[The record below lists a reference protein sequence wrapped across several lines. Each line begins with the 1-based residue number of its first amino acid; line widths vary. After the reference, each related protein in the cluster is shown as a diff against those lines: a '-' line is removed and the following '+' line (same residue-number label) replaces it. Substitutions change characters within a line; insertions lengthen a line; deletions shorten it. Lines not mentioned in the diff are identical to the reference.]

1 MSTKKNN
8 KVRLVDIAR
17 ETGFSI
23 KTVSRVVNNQGD
35 VSPKTRQAIMKVV
48 NKYNYSPNPMAATL
62 RTRRTRTIG
71 LVVPDFTNEFFGEV
85 GLAIEAALRAQSY
98 SLIVSFSGNS
108 HEGEVR
114 ALELLSS
121 KYVDGIL
128 LASVGTTTDAI
139 NELLKEEM
147 PLVVFDNEPPQ
158 VATNVVLHDN
168 INGAYVLTRHLIDHN
183 YRSIGCVAGLQHQS
197 SGSERLEG
205 FLKAME
211 DNRLEAPASHIIV
224 EDWTSEGGYRAMNQ
238 LLGLPKS
245 ERPRAVFISNSI
257 MALGCYKALIQA
269 KVKIPEEMA
278 LVSFDNLSFM
288 ESLEPPITTL
298 SSTGHSVG
306 EQAAKLLLA
315 TLSNEDSPPVERIT
329 IQGTIIKRR
338 SCGCA

>member
-158 VATNVVLHDN
+158 EATNVVLHDN
-168 INGAYVLTRHLIDHN
+168 INGAYVHTRQLIDHN

-224 EDWTSEGGYRAMNQ
+224 EDCTSEGYRAMNQ
-238 LLGLPKS
+238 LLGLLRS
-245 ERPRAVFISNSI
+245 ERPGPCSSQTRSW
-257 MALGCYKALIQA
+257 LGCYKALIQA
-269 KVKIPEEMA
+269 KVRIPEEMA

>member
-1 MSTKKNN
+1 M
-8 KVRLVDIAR
+8 
-17 ETGFSI
+17 
-23 KTVSRVVNNQGD
+23 
-35 VSPKTRQAIMKVV
+35 
-48 NKYNYSPNPMAATL
+48 
-62 RTRRTRTIG
+62 
-71 LVVPDFTNEFFGEV
+71 

-211 DNRLEAPASHIIV
+211 DNRLEAPASHIIG
-224 EDWTSEGGYRAMNQ
+224 EDWTSEGVPGDEPIARSAEKRTSPGRVH
-238 LLGLPKS
+238 LKLDHG
-245 ERPRAVFISNSI
+245 PRVLQGA
-257 MALGCYKALIQA
+257 
-269 KVKIPEEMA
+269 
-278 LVSFDNLSFM
+278 
-288 ESLEPPITTL
+288 
-298 SSTGHSVG
+298 HSG
-306 EQAAKLLLA
+306 QG
-315 TLSNEDSPPVERIT
+315 EDS
-329 IQGTIIKRR
+329 RR
-338 SCGCA
+338 DGAGQF